1 MLEEGDSG
9 KVGESRKV
17 SNRRFQ
23 IYISGS
29 AFKAFNSRPE
39 TRNPKLTFPE
49 VSMRYLTPQTI
60 HPRIEYL
67 GRQEMNVYLLK
78 GEEYMIIEGGMGYIV
93 PDMLRQFQERG
104 INLDRITR
112 LLILHSHFD
121 HCGIVPF
128 FKRRLPGLKIIGSRR
143 SQELYRKEKVI
154 QFIRDRNR
162 EMIQFLKMEKEA
174 AELNLEFDQI
184 AVDEAVGEGDT
195 IDLGEGVEVR
205 IIEMPGHS
213 SCSIAAY
220 VPSLRSLFPS
230 DAGGIPGEGKEIFP
244 SGNEDFILYQKSLEK
259 LRPLDVDVV
268 CLARNGAFLGQDA
281 KEYVS
286 RSIEEAEKMRLEII
300 RQFQG
305 VPDPDEKLARLARE
319 RYDSIKTRDI
329 PWDVYLGLMR
339 GVVKKILQG
348 EKKSQ

>member
-1 MLEEGDSG
+1 LLPI
-9 KVGESRKV
+9 
-17 SNRRFQ
+17 RRGGFQ
-23 IYISGS
+23 T
-29 AFKAFNSRPE
+29 RPY
-39 TRNPKLTFPE
+39 PE
-49 VSMRYLTPQTI
+49 PRIRRLSMRCLTPQTV

-78 GEEYMIIEGGMGYIV
+78 GREYLIVEGGMSYIV

-104 INLDRITR
+104 IDMNRITR

-121 HCGIVPF
+121 HCGIGPF
-128 FKRRLPGLKIIGSRR
+128 FKRRLPSLRIIGSRR

-154 QFIRDRNR
+154 QFIRERNR
-162 EMIQFLKMEKEA
+162 EMIQLLKMEKED
-174 AELNLEFDQI
+174 AELNLDFDRI
-184 AVDEAVGEGDT
+184 AVDEVVGEGDA

-220 VPSLRSLFPS
+220 VPSLRALFPS
-230 DAGGIPGEGKEIFP
+230 DAGGIPGEGEEIFP

-259 LRPLDVDVV
+259 LRPLEVEVV

-281 KEYVS
+281 RNYIS
-286 RSIEEAEKMRLEII
+286 RSIEEAEKMRQEII
-300 RQFQG
+300 RRFQG
-305 VPDPDEKLARLARE
+305 AEDLEGEIALLARE
-319 RYDSIKTRDI
+319 RYEGLKTRDI

-339 GVVKKILQG
+339 GVVRKILIN
-348 EKKSQ
+348 ERKSN

>member
-1 MLEEGDSG
+1 MVG
-9 KVGESRKV
+9 KSRKF
-17 SNRRFQ
+17 SNCKFL
-23 IYISGS
+23 IFISGS
-29 AFKAFNSRPE
+29 AYKAFDSKLE
-39 TRNPKLTFPE
+39 TCNPKLALPE
-49 VSMRYLTPQTI
+49 VSMRYRTPQTI

-78 GEEYMIIEGGMGYIV
+78 GKEYMIVEGGMSYIV

-104 INLDRITR
+104 IDMNRITR
-112 LLILHSHFD
+112 LLLLHSHFD
-121 HCGIVPF
+121 HCGIGPF
-128 FKRRLPGLKIIGSRR
+128 FKHRLPSLRIIGSRR

-162 EMIQFLKMEKEA
+162 EMIRFFKMEKEA
-174 AELNLEFDQI
+174 AELNLDFDRM
-184 AVDEAVGEGDT
+184 AVDEAVGEGDA

-220 VPSLRSLFPS
+220 VPSLKALFPS
-230 DAGGIPGEGKEIFP
+230 DAGGIPGEGEEIFP

-259 LRPLDVDVV
+259 LGPLDVEVV

-281 KEYVS
+281 RDYIS
-286 RSIEEAEKMRLEII
+286 RSAEEAEKMRLEII

-305 VPDPDEKLARLARE
+305 AADPEEKLARLARE
-319 RYDSIKTRDI
+319 RYDRIKTRDI

-339 GVVKKILQG
+339 GVVRKILQN
-348 EKKSQ
+348 ERNSR

>member
-1 MLEEGDSG
+1 MVG
-9 KVGESRKV
+9 KSRKF
-17 SNRRFQ
+17 SNCEFL
-23 IYISGS
+23 IFISGS
-29 AFKAFNSRPE
+29 AYKAFDSKLE
-39 TRNPKLTFPE
+39 TCNPKLALPE
-49 VSMRYLTPQTI
+49 VSMRYRTPQTI

-78 GEEYMIIEGGMGYIV
+78 GKEYMIVEGGMSYIV

-104 INLDRITR
+104 IDMNRITR
-112 LLILHSHFD
+112 LLLLHSHFD
-121 HCGIVPF
+121 HCGIGPF
-128 FKRRLPGLKIIGSRR
+128 FKHRLPSLRIIGSRR

-162 EMIQFLKMEKEA
+162 EMIRFFKMEKEA
-174 AELNLEFDQI
+174 AELNLDFDQM
-184 AVDEAVGEGDT
+184 AVDEAVVEGDA

-220 VPSLRSLFPS
+220 VPSLKALFPS
-230 DAGGIPGEGKEIFP
+230 DAGGIPGEGEEIFP

-259 LRPLDVDVV
+259 LGPLDVEMV

-281 KEYVS
+281 RDYIS
-286 RSIEEAEKMRLEII
+286 RSAEEAEKMRLEII

-305 VPDPDEKLARLARE
+305 AADPEEKLARLARE
-319 RYDSIKTRDI
+319 RYDRIKTRDI

-339 GVVKKILQG
+339 GVVRKILQN
-348 EKKSQ
+348 ERNSR